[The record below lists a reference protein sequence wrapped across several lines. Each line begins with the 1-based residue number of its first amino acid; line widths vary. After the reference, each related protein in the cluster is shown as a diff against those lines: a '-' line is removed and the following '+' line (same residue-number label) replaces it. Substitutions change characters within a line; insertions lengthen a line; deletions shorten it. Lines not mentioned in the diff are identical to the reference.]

1 MEELKLVLERSAESG
16 LTDSAGPVVIVW
28 FGIFFP

>member
-1 MEELKLVLERSAESG
+1 MEELKLVLERSADLR
-16 LTDSAGPVVIVW
+16 LTDCTGSVVVVW